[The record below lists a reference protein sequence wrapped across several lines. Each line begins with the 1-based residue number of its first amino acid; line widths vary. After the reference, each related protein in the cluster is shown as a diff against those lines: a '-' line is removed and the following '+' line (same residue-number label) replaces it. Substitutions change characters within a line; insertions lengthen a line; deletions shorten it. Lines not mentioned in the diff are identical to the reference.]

1 MADDV
6 PGPGEDRAYQH
17 EEVRHGCHPKLRPA
31 SRRDVPRHDHRDGR
45 AGCRVG
51 GHPGAG
57 WNLVRRPGR
66 RRTDRRGADPDVQH
80 DGADAA
86 VDAHPAA
93 RGERGLR
100 DGRRHGRGR
109 RDHRLPAV
117 AVGDGR
123 RGDLRRRVRPDD
135 PGDDRGDAPASV
147 AARDAAVQARSDV
160 GATVASSSAQRAM
173 AAPRAA
179 RAAPSGTA
187 LIAGV
192 CGLLANVAYALAA
205 SELLGDVAT
214 PIAASLFGPLIAAM
228 SVALYCL
235 LASERATL
243 AGLLAAIANVA
254 AAALVT
260 AMVLV
265 QIAVND
271 VEAGLS
277 PAVNDA
283 FEHVEFGRA
292 SCRERV

>member
-1 MADDV
+1 M
-6 PGPGEDRAYQH
+6 
-17 EEVRHGCHPKLRPA
+17 
-31 SRRDVPRHDHRDGR
+31 
-45 AGCRVG
+45 
-51 GHPGAG
+51 
-57 WNLVRRPGR
+57 
-66 RRTDRRGADPDVQH
+66 
-80 DGADAA
+80 
-86 VDAHPAA
+86 
-93 RGERGLR
+93 
-100 DGRRHGRGR
+100 
-109 RDHRLPAV
+109 
-117 AVGDGR
+117 
-123 RGDLRRRVRPDD
+123 
-135 PGDDRGDAPASV
+135 
-147 AARDAAVQARSDV
+147 
-160 GATVASSSAQRAM
+160 ASSSAQRTRV
-173 AAPRAA
+173 APGAA

-228 SVALYCL
+228 SVALYLL

-283 FEHVEFGRA
+283 FEHVEFGLDLSWDVFLVAGTILFSCAMLADPRFGRRFALPGITLAAGLYVLNFATFPRPPASEGLVDLGPLVGLWYAAVSVQALRLRQPTGRRDADGSRA
-292 SCRERV
+292 PTGQAEALDGET

>member
-1 MADDV
+1 
-6 PGPGEDRAYQH
+6 
-17 EEVRHGCHPKLRPA
+17 
-31 SRRDVPRHDHRDGR
+31 
-45 AGCRVG
+45 
-51 GHPGAG
+51 
-57 WNLVRRPGR
+57 
-66 RRTDRRGADPDVQH
+66 
-80 DGADAA
+80 
-86 VDAHPAA
+86 
-93 RGERGLR
+93 
-100 DGRRHGRGR
+100 
-109 RDHRLPAV
+109 
-117 AVGDGR
+117 
-123 RGDLRRRVRPDD
+123 
-135 PGDDRGDAPASV
+135 
-147 AARDAAVQARSDV
+147 
-160 GATVASSSAQRAM
+160 M

-214 PIAASLFGPLIAAM
+214 PIAASLFGPLIAAT
-228 SVALYCL
+228 SFALYLL

-265 QIAVND
+265 QLAVND

-283 FEHVEFGRA
+283 FEHVEFGLDLSWDVFLVAGTILFSCAMLADPRFGRRFALPGITVAAGLYVLNFATFPTPPASEGLVDLGPLVGLWYAAVSVQALRLRLLTGRRDGDGSRA
-292 SCRERV
+292 PTGQAEILGGET